1 VAVAP
6 AGKTFVGLCLS
17 NLVVGC
23 ALLAGV
29 QWSSPG
35 SVDHYLAGVTD
46 DTGYHVSL
54 GKSHASSRLDAL
66 GKMISERLDSLD
78 QQLSPLRPD
87 SDVSRLSHAPLLS
100 SVAIP
105 SALSHVLC
113 QLMKA
118 QRLSQGAFTPYLR
131 PETAPLLP
139 SWTLQTSGS
148 AKMVLS
154 SQAVPTNVDLP
165 RQSVR
170 HMSALPPA
178 HALLYLGNHAIP
190 LAPFRLNLVAAVN
203 GLRADTLVHLL
214 ESQGISHFWLEI
226 GGIIMVGNQSRTF
239 TLGNG
244 DRLTLQ
250 NQALLHGEN
259 VSGDH
264 FWIVSMS
271 GEAGALQQEVLSRLA
286 TSAGRKLA
294 LARGW
299 QVRWANGSQ

>member
-1 VAVAP
+1 MAVAP
-6 AGKTFVGLCLS
+6 AGKTLLALCLS

-54 GKSHASSRLDAL
+54 GKSHSSSRLEAL
-66 GKMISERLDSLD
+66 GKIISERLDSLD

-105 SALSHVLC
+105 PALSHLLC

-118 QRLSQGAFTPYLR
+118 QRLSHGAFTPYLR
-131 PETAPLLP
+131 PESAPLSPPWSRPNSPSTGVTAPVGEELTHVDGARQP
-139 SWTLQTSGS
+139 TLY
-148 AKMVLS
+148 L
-154 SQAVPTNVDLP
+154 
-165 RQSVR
+165 
-170 HMSALPPA
+170 SALPPA
-178 HALLYLGNHAIP
+178 HALLYLGDHAIP
-190 LAPFRLNLVAAVN
+190 LAPFRLNLSSALN
-203 GLRADTLVHLL
+203 GLRADTLVRLL
-214 ESQGISHFWLEI
+214 ESQGISHFWFEI
-226 GGIIMVGNQSRTF
+226 GGIIMVGRQSRTF

-244 DRLTLQ
+244 DRVTLR

-259 VSGDH
+259 LSGDH
-264 FWIVSMS
+264 FWIVSSS

-286 TSAGRKLA
+286 TAAGRNLTQA
-294 LARGW
+294 QGW
-299 QVRWANGSQ
+299 QVRWANGSR

>member
-6 AGKTFVGLCLS
+6 AGKTLVALCLS
-17 NLVVGC
+17 NLAVGC

-29 QWSSPG
+29 QWPSPS
-35 SVDHYLAGVTD
+35 SVDHYMAGVTD

-54 GKSHASSRLDAL
+54 GKSHTSSRLDAL
-66 GKMISERLDSLD
+66 GKMISDRLDLLD

-87 SDVSRLSHAPLLS
+87 SDISRLSHAPLLS

-105 SALSHVLC
+105 PALSHVLC
-113 QLMKA
+113 QLIRA
-118 QRLSQGAFTPYLR
+118 QRLSHGAFTPYLR
-131 PETAPLLP
+131 PATVPHSPPWASPV
-139 SWTLQTSGS
+139 SGS
-148 AKMVLS
+148 TRITAS
-154 SQAVPTNVDLP
+154 SQDNSNSQTAG
-165 RQSVR
+165 S
-170 HMSALPPA
+170 MSALPPA

-190 LAPFRLNLVAAVN
+190 LAPFRLNLIAAVN

-214 ESQGISHFWLEI
+214 KSQGISHFWLEI
-226 GGIIMVGNQSRTF
+226 GGIIMVGNQPRTF

-259 VSGDH
+259 VSGDR
-264 FWIVSMS
+264 FWIVSLS

-286 TSAGRKLA
+286 TTAGHKLA
-294 LARGW
+294 SARGW
-299 QVRWANGSQ
+299 QVRWANGSW